1 MLDVVLVSCQTLAP
15 LYYTHQ
21 ASPAHFLLIKKEQSL
36 KLLQQN

>member
-21 ASPAHFLLIKKEQSL
+21 ASPAHFLLKKEQSL